1 MRIPSWKQEDGK
13 ASGMEILQTLNAINV
28 GDLNPSGTD
37 YKQAI
42 KWSGLV
48 ALLEAAGMKDQKY
61 TRLQSWSHSDL

>member
-13 ASGMEILQTLNAINV
+13 ASGKEILQTLNAMNV
-28 GDLNPSGTD
+28 GYFNLSGTD

-42 KWSGLV
+42 KWRGLV

-61 TRLQSWSHSDL
+61 TRL